1 MIARSNV
8 RKRHGEHGS
17 TPPTFLCIKKKFL
30 FLTIMDFLKKD
41 HLVPLYIY
49 KWISILRT
57 KIDLCDLDLNVILE
71 GLSSSQLSKIF

>member
-8 RKRHGEHGS
+8 PKGHGEHGN
-17 TPPTFLCIKKKFL
+17 TPPTLLCIKKKFL
-30 FLTIMDFLKKD
+30 FLTIMDFFKQD
-41 HLVPLYIY
+41 HLVPLKIY

-71 GLSSSQLSKIF
+71 GLSFSPLSTIF